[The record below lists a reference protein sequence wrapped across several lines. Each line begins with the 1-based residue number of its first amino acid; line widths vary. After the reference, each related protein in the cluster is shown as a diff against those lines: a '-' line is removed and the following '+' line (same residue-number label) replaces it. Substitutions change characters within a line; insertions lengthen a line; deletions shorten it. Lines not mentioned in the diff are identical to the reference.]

1 MTEVTLYCGDSYSVR
16 CRGHA
21 TGSPEVCAAISCL
34 MFTAAGWLHNTQDAE
49 LVYEKLDSG
58 DAYLRWHGGKWLY
71 DLLKIGFLQLQKT
84 EPEKISVKFSKF
96 PLKGEK

>member
-1 MTEVTLYCGDSYSVR
+1 MTEVTLHYGDSFSAR

-71 DLLKIGFLQLQKT
+71 ELLKIGFLQLQKT
-84 EPEKISVKFSKF
+84 EPEKISVKFSEF

>member
-21 TGSPEVCAAISCL
+21 TGSPELCAAISCL

-58 DAYLRWHGGKWLY
+58 DAYLRWHGGKGLY

-84 EPEKISVKFSKF
+84 EPEKISVKFSGF

>member
-1 MTEVTLYCGDSYSVR
+1 MTEVTLHYGDSCSVR

-21 TGSPEVCAAISCL
+21 TGSLEVCAAISCL
-34 MFTAAGWLHNTQDAE
+34 IFTAAGWLHNTQDAE

-71 DLLKIGFLQLQKT
+71 ELLKIGFLQLQKT
-84 EPEKISVKFSKF
+84 EPEKISVKFSEF

>member
-84 EPEKISVKFSKF
+84 DPEKISVKFSKF

>member
-21 TGSPEVCAAISCL
+21 TGSPELCAAISCL

-49 LVYEKLDSG
+49 LIYEKLDSG

-84 EPEKISVKFSKF
+84 DPGKISVKFSKF

>member
-21 TGSPEVCAAISCL
+21 TGSPELCAAISCL

-49 LVYEKLDSG
+49 LIYEKLDSG

-84 EPEKISVKFSKF
+84 DPEKISVKFSKF